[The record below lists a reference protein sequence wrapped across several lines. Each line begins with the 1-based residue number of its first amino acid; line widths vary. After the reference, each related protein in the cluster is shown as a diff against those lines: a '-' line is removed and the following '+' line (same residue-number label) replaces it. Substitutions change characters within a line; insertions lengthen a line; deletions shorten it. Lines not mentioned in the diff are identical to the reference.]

1 MRYETVIGLE
11 VHAQLATKSKLF
23 CGCATTFGSPPNS
36 QCCPVCL
43 GLPGSLPVMN
53 RRAFELAVKT
63 ALALNCKI
71 ARRTWSD
78 RKNYY
83 YPDLPKNYQISQNSS
98 LLGTEGCV
106 EIQAD
111 GKPKRIRINNV
122 HLEEDA
128 GKLMHGHEHGA
139 SYSVV
144 DLNRT
149 GIPLAE
155 IVTEPDMSSAAE
167 AEAYMYALRSILEYT
182 EVSDCKMQEG
192 SLRFEASI
200 SLRPEGTE
208 RLGSR
213 VEIKNLNSI
222 KAVVRSLQYE
232 IQRQASVLDSG
243 RQVEMETRLW
253 DDDLGRSEKMRSKE
267 EAQDYRY
274 FPEPDLMDLAVDVAW
289 LEAIRSELVEL
300 PQARRSRFVDQYQLS
315 DYDAS
320 VISADRAVAD
330 YFEAVAA
337 SGIEAKQAA
346 NWVMSGVLR
355 TIKEKRISV
364 SEFPISPR
372 RLADLLKIIRAGA
385 ITTTIARGV
394 FERMLEDKREPGEI
408 ISTQGLS
415 QISDTS
421 ELEAIIDEVFKANP
435 KAVEDYR
442 AGNKNTLNFLKG
454 QVMRQT
460 RGKANPRVIAQ
471 LLAQK
476 LS

>member
-1 MRYETVIGLE
+1 
-11 VHAQLATKSKLF
+11 
-23 CGCATTFGSPPNS
+23 
-36 QCCPVCL
+36 
-43 GLPGSLPVMN
+43 
-53 RRAFELAVKT
+53 
-63 ALALNCKI
+63 
-71 ARRTWSD
+71 
-78 RKNYY
+78 
-83 YPDLPKNYQISQNSS
+83 
-98 LLGTEGCV
+98 
-106 EIQAD
+106 
-111 GKPKRIRINNV
+111 
-122 HLEEDA
+122 
-128 GKLMHGHEHGA
+128 
-139 SYSVV
+139 
-144 DLNRT
+144 
-149 GIPLAE
+149 
-155 IVTEPDMSSAAE
+155 
-167 AEAYMYALRSILEYT
+167 
-182 EVSDCKMQEG
+182 
-192 SLRFEASI
+192 
-200 SLRPEGTE
+200 
-208 RLGSR
+208 
-213 VEIKNLNSI
+213 
-222 KAVVRSLQYE
+222 
-232 IQRQASVLDSG
+232 
-243 RQVEMETRLW
+243 METRLW